1 MRPLPP
7 PGGGAP
13 PAAPGEAETRLHT
26 RARGRAAEDQAV
38 AWLERQGYRI
48 EARNV
53 VNPAGE
59 IDVVARDGETLCF
72 IEVKARATGSYG
84 PAITAVDGRK
94 QRRLARAAALHHA
107 LQRVEGPCRFDVVG
121 MDREEGGDW
130 VFTLIRDAFEA
141 G

>member
-1 MRPLPP
+1 MSWGPPNPGGLPP
-7 PGGGAP
+7 TAGGEL
-13 PAAPGEAETRLHT
+13 EARPHT
-26 RARGRAAEDQAV
+26 RARGRAAEDRAV
-38 AWLERQGYRI
+38 AWLELRGYRI

-53 VNPAGE
+53 INAAGE

-94 QRRLARAAALHHA
+94 QRRLARAAALYLA
-107 LQRVEGPCRFDVVG
+107 LQAVEGPCRFDVLG

-130 VFTLIRDAFEA
+130 AFTLLRDAFE
-141 G
+141 GR